1 MIVQTIVEDP
11 GANMILLNTDST
23 AQIRSSFR
31 AKRYHRLL
39 VLRGITIELIGRMSL
54 SDLRQIQA
62 YSRKGWCF
70 RRTSRTSRRV
80 LGLNWNG

>member
-1 MIVQTIVEDP
+1 MIVRTIVEDP
-11 GANMILLNTDST
+11 EANMILLNTGPT

-39 VLRGITIELIGRMSL
+39 VLRGITVELIGRVSL
-54 SDLRQIQA
+54 SDLRQIQT

-70 RRTSRTSRRV
+70 RRTSPERDGHREGF
-80 LGLNWNG
+80 LG